1 MSIDLAKC
9 FLEYTEIAE
18 AMTLAKL
25 QVFPSA
31 GARSTLYLDHLQSAP
46 PIHSALWAWSRD
58 GHLANILMDNR
69 NSAFGLILSTVSTE
83 QRTSNSMF

>member
-25 QVFPSA
+25 QVFCQLGLVVPYTWITCRA
-31 GARSTLYLDHLQSAP
+31 HL
-46 PIHSALWAWSRD
+46 
-58 GHLANILMDNR
+58 
-69 NSAFGLILSTVSTE
+69 LSTVPYGPGQETV
-83 QRTSNSMF
+83 T